1 MLLPKVMRK
10 ILGIVFSVLL
20 LVPAIKIS
28 LDRHYCCGELADVLI
43 SISGKPATC
52 GMEDSNHPISGSQ
65 VFNAK
70 CCEDQITIFN
80 LDYRYYPETPC
91 CTSHKITKD
100 IPPEVI
106 DHISS
111 FRNYITQTNLKFIPP
126 GRCFTHGPEQAE
138 ICLFRI

>member
-1 MLLPKVMRK
+1 MRK
-10 ILGIVFSVLL
+10 FLSILFSLVL

-28 LDRHYCCGELADVLI
+28 LDRHYCGGELSGVKI

-91 CTSHKITKD
+91 CNNHKITKD
-100 IPPEVI
+100 IPHEAF
-106 DHISS
+106 DHIPS
-111 FRNYITQTNLKFIPP
+111 FRNYVTQTNLKFIPP
-126 GRCFTHGPEQAE
+126 GRYFALGPEQAE